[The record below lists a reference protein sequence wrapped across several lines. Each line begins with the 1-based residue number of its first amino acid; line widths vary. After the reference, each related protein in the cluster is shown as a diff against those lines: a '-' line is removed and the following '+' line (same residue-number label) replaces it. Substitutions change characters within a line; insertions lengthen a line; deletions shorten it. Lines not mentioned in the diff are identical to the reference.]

1 MKKIIFVLMAV
12 LTVLLLSGCGSEES
26 KAAQEYK
33 NTAKEN
39 LKLLQSDKSN
49 VEIARKLAQNVY
61 NVTCKTYKVQEP
73 LVAEEEKLMAEL
85 NLAKTNAVVGWIDRA
100 NGDVFRLIDK
110 KNEEKVKKDMEPALK
125 KMNEFKEKHKEFI
138 QAVTEFSDSVK
149 KVRDLSYSRKNEDYF
164 INLFLTDE
172 VVKLAKSNNYKNLDF
187 SDLDMERFLTPNTK
201 KLEEKQMARE
211 MAETEEARKARE
223 AEAKKRAESVVMGE
237 IKDKRA
243 ELVTTPDA
251 NFKVIRRLNVGEKF
265 IVMDDDSGGPN
276 IKVKML
282 DTGEE
287 GWIWHSY
294 AKYEYVK
301 KDDVPQAVQN
311 GSPSPASSTNIVIA
325 KAFHTSALKDGDV
338 VYSAQNSIDGDT
350 KTCWAEGVP
359 GHGINEGVFYQFAD
373 LSTINGFNI
382 WNGYQKSEDLYYKNS
397 RPVALKVSAVGYE
410 EIHYLK
416 DSMGM
421 QRIDLKK
428 PIKIREI
435 QLNIA
440 EVAKGSKFDDTCISE
455 ISFY

>member
-1 MKKIIFVLMAV
+1 MKKIVLILIAV

-26 KAAQEYK
+26 KAAQEFK

-39 LKLLQSDKSN
+39 LTLLQSDKSN
-49 VEIARKLAQNVY
+49 VEIARKLAENAY

-73 LVAEEEKLMAEL
+73 LEAEEEKLIAEL
-85 NLAKTNAVVGWIDRA
+85 NLAKMNAVLGYVDRGVENIFSLA
-100 NGDVFRLIDK
+100 DK
-110 KNEEKVKKDMEPALK
+110 KSGDKAKKEMEPAIK
-125 KMNEFKEKHKEFI
+125 KINEWKEKHKEFI
-138 QAVTEFSDSVK
+138 QAVTEYKNSVN
-149 KVRDLSYSRKNEDYF
+149 KVIDLSYSRRNEDYF
-164 INLFLTDE
+164 INTNLTGE
-172 VVKLAKSNNYKNLDF
+172 ASKLAKSNNYKNLDF
-187 SDLDMERFLTPNTK
+187 SDLDMERFLIPNTK
-201 KLEEKQMARE
+201 KLEEKQLAKEMRE
-211 MAETEEARKARE
+211 AEEARKAE
-223 AEAKKRAESVVMGE
+223 EKKRAESVLMGE

-251 NFKVIRRLNVGEKF
+251 NCKIIRRLNVGEKF
-265 IVMDDDSGGPN
+265 IVMDDYTGGPN
-276 IKVKML
+276 IKIKML

-287 GWIWHSY
+287 GWAWHSY
-294 AKYEYVK
+294 LKYDYVK
-301 KDDVPQAVQN
+301 KEAVPQMAQN
-311 GSPSPASSTNIVIA
+311 SNQPSSSSSNIIIS

-373 LSTINGFNI
+373 LYTINGFNI

-428 PIKIREI
+428 PVKIREI
-435 QLNIA
+435 QLSIV